1 MSVLDGGFELGDAT
15 RDTAGAST
23 PSLPRAQA
31 GERRGTV
38 GAQDRAGAHAVIH
51 PGARRGE
58 ASVDDRRALVTSP
71 PDVTRTFARK
81 TARFFVMSAAI
92 VAVSLLSAALFN
104 ALVPSD
110 HFGTTSFLPQLGA
123 WMGGAF
129 VGLAAGI
136 AALYK
141 AGAHR

>member
-1 MSVLDGGFELGDAT
+1 
-15 RDTAGAST
+15 
-23 PSLPRAQA
+23 
-31 GERRGTV
+31 
-38 GAQDRAGAHAVIH
+38 VIH

-104 ALVPSD
+104 APCRAIIS
-110 HFGTTSFLPQLGA
+110 TTSFPQLGA
-123 WMGGAF
+123 WVGAF
-129 VGLAAGI
+129 VGLAA
-136 AALYK
+136 ASLRCT